1 MKDVPP
7 LRPAP
12 MSRRA
17 LPDGGESSGRAAPG
31 SRFQNYRLRVLWQ
44 PQPNLKIAATTWI
57 LAGGA
62 HHTGFS
68 QALTAQHLEDF
79 ADMAGLEFLLIDRNT
94 TVPDFKKE
102 LRRNPACGRDFCAS
116 TRKIRSGPTAT
127 GLFSNGHFN
136 VVVFPFAPRWREGRQ
151 SANTRRSANVL

>member
-1 MKDVPP
+1 V
-7 LRPAP
+7 A
-12 MSRRA
+12 RA
-17 LPDGGESSGRAAPG
+17 L
-31 SRFQNYRLRVLWQ
+31 WT

-102 LRRNPACGRDFCAS
+102 LRRNDVYFRLAGS
-116 TRKIRSGPTAT
+116 I
-127 GLFSNGHFN
+127 
-136 VVVFPFAPRWREGRQ
+136 
-151 SANTRRSANVL
+151 